1 MKTLSFCRS
10 VCLSLSTSPRGTMKN
25 EHSSSFPWNIVLHW
39 LQFMFMMSKHL
50 ALQPQASPNSSTSL
64 SYYTA
69 MHKKDTSQSS
79 LANVLLWFCVQG
91 HYMLVEGAK
100 GTAEAAAILKSP
112 ILGATSS
119 ICQLSFW
126 LHMTGPDAGK
136 YNYIFR
142 VHSFIIRFIMP

>member
-1 MKTLSFCRS
+1 
-10 VCLSLSTSPRGTMKN
+10 
-25 EHSSSFPWNIVLHW
+25 
-39 LQFMFMMSKHL
+39 
-50 ALQPQASPNSSTSL
+50 
-64 SYYTA
+64 
-69 MHKKDTSQSS
+69 
-79 LANVLLWFCVQG
+79 
-91 HYMLVEGAK
+91 MLVEGAK